1 MKGDDCMFLFTVLLI
16 ILTLLVVVAAV
27 LLALGGTV
35 FTVVF
40 GDILVC
46 IFIIVMIIKFAFGRK
61 KK

>member
-1 MKGDDCMFLFTVLLI
+1 MFLFTVLLVM
-16 ILTLLVVVAAV
+16 LTLLALIAAAV
-27 LLALGGTV
+27 LAVGGTV

-46 IFIIVMIIKFAFGRK
+46 IFLIVLIIKFAFGRK